1 MDVGARTTHGRQPCP
16 RPKHAAG
23 RQPGRRIHAC
33 TLLGAPL
40 WGWTAAVP
48 TVAVTSACT
57 AAAPS
62 SCSCPCW
69 PSCRSVYNCACSCSD
84 ARCTMHDA
92 RCMMHDARCTGTIP
106 SHFATTLSI
115 SAGPSGCDVLAWEVD
130 EVASPRMQHVAI
142 LASIYASNDGWLL
155 HHLPASPCLLTC
167 CSSGRAVLHAL
178 SSRS

>member
-1 MDVGARTTHGRQPCP
+1 MSEAKTCSRKAARETDPCMYLARCSSVG
-16 RPKHAAG
+16 
-23 RQPGRRIHAC
+23 
-33 TLLGAPL
+33 LD
-40 WGWTAAVP
+40 
-48 TVAVTSACT
+48 
-57 AAAPS
+57 
-62 SCSCPCW
+62 
-69 PSCRSVYNCACSCSD
+69 SCRANGGCDQCMHSSSAFIMQLPVLALLPVCIQLCMQLQ
-84 ARCTMHDA
+84 RCTMHDA